1 MPKTIVNFPIG
12 AELMD
17 SFELNKVAGAVLA
30 AGLFMMVV
38 GKIAHGL
45 IEPEPPLKPVF
56 AAVEPSTAGAA
67 GAAAPAADAAPE
79 PVGPLLAAADPKK
92 GEADFNK
99 RCSTCHTTVKG
110 GPNKTGPDLW
120 NIVGRA
126 RASHEGF
133 TYSSAMQAKGGN
145 WDYETINEFITK
157 PQGFVKGT
165 KMAFAG
171 LPNAKERADIIAF
184 LRTQNDSPPPLP
196 AK

>member
-1 MPKTIVNFPIG
+1 
-12 AELMD
+12 
-17 SFELNKVAGAVLA
+17 
-30 AGLFMMVV
+30 MVV
-38 GKIAHGL
+38 GKVAHGL
-45 IEPEPPLKPVF
+45 IEPEPPVKPVF
-56 AAVEPSTAGAA
+56 AAVEASTAGAA
-67 GAAAPAADAAPE
+67 PTASAADAAPE

-99 RCSTCHTTVKG
+99 RCSTCHTTAKG

-184 LRTQNDSPPPLP
+184 LRTTQLGDTPMEEEAAP
-196 AK
+196 AR

>member
-1 MPKTIVNFPIG
+1 M
-12 AELMD
+12 MD
-17 SFELNKVAGAVLA
+17 SFELNKIAGGVLA

-38 GKIAHGL
+38 GKIAGGL
-45 IEPEPPLKPVF
+45 VEVEPPSKPIF
-56 AAVEPSTAGAA
+56 AAVEPSTGDQT
-67 GAAAPAADAAPE
+67 AAAPAADAKLE
-79 PVGPLLAAADPKK
+79 PVGPMLAKADVKA

-133 TYSSAMQAKGGN
+133 SYSSAMAAKGGN
-145 WDYETINEFITK
+145 WDYESINEFIFR

-171 LPNAKERADIIAF
+171 LPSAKERADIIAF

-196 AK
+196 Q